1 MNTSFRAFAEEI
13 AREAGQLL
21 LRYQRDGVEVESKSN
36 EIDLVTSADRASE
49 ALLIDRIQAHFPTHQ
64 ILAEEDG
71 SVGDQSSDLR
81 WVLDPLDGTV
91 NFAHGQPHFC
101 VLVSLEQREGA
112 EWASIACATF
122 DPHRDE
128 MFSAASGE
136 GAWLN
141 GKRLQVSST
150 TSLRDAC
157 GATGFPYGRLTSE
170 VDNHR
175 EFCAFSA
182 LTRGL
187 RRNGAAGLDLA
198 WLAAGRFD
206 FYWEYDL
213 SRWDESGGILLVR
226 EAGGEVGAFREQAH
240 VGVQRI
246 LASNGHLHEA
256 ALTLLESSTDYPVND
271 RRLLVP
277 FLPEHL
283 VNEIH
288 GMRTSG
294 TSSVD

>member
-1 MNTSFRAFAEEI
+1 MNEFEAFACDI
-13 AREAGQLL
+13 AREAGTLL
-21 LRYQRDGVEVESKSN
+21 LKHQRAGVEVTTKSN
-36 EIDLVTSADRASE
+36 EIDLVTTADKESE
-49 ALLIDRIQAHFPTHQ
+49 ALLIDRIGTRYPEHA

-71 SVGDQSSDLR
+71 ELGAQDAPLR

-101 VLVSLEQREGA
+101 VLVSLEERRSDG
-112 EWASIACATF
+112 WTSVACATF

-128 MFSAASGE
+128 MFSASRGK
-136 GAWLN
+136 GARLN
-141 GKRLQVSST
+141 GQLLRVSRT
-150 TSLRDAC
+150 ERLRDAC
-157 GATGFPYGRLTSE
+157 GATGFPYGRLLGA

-213 SRWDESGGILLVR
+213 SRWDESGGILLVS
-226 EAGGEVGAFREQAH
+226 EAGGQVSPFNDGHQP
-240 VGVQRI
+240 GVHRI
-246 LASNGHLHEA
+246 LASNGILHGEA
-256 ALTLLESSTDYPVND
+256 RRCLETCHRYPVND
-271 RRLLVP
+271 RAAIES
-277 FLPEHL
+277 FLPPDLAEELH
-283 VNEIH
+283 E
-288 GMRTSG
+288 MRTSK
-294 TSSVD
+294 SSPVD

>member
-1 MNTSFRAFAEEI
+1 MLCEFAEFASEV
-13 AREAGQLL
+13 AREAGELL
-21 LRYQRDGVEVESKSN
+21 LRYQCSGVEVESKSN
-36 EIDLVTSADRASE
+36 EIDLVTTADRASE
-49 ALLIDRIQAHFPTHQ
+49 TLLIDRIRKQFPEHQ

-71 SVGDQSSDLR
+71 ALGDDASALR

-101 VLVSLEQREGA
+101 VLVSLEERRSLG
-112 EWASIACATF
+112 WTPIACATF

-128 MFSAASGE
+128 LFSASEGR

-141 GKRLQVSST
+141 GSQIHVSKT
-150 TSLRDAC
+150 RALRDAC
-157 GATGFPYGRLTSE
+157 GATGFPYGRLLGD

-226 EAGGEVGAFREQAH
+226 EAGGQVGSFNEDSH
-240 VGVQRI
+240 SSVHRI
-246 LASNGHLHEA
+246 LASNGLLHEP
-256 ALTLLESSTDYPVND
+256 ALKLLDVSRDFPINDRGLLE
-271 RRLLVP
+271 P
-277 FLPEHL
+277 FLPEKL
-283 VNEIH
+283 ARELRTA
-288 GMRTSG
+288 RTS
-294 TSSVD
+294 

>member
-1 MNTSFRAFAEEI
+1 MQCEYSTFACGI
-13 AREAGQLL
+13 AREAGELL
-21 LRYQRDGVEVESKSN
+21 LQYQQSGVEVQSKSN
-36 EIDLVTSADRASE
+36 EIDLVTTADRASE
-49 ALLIDRIQAHFPTHQ
+49 TLLIGRVRERFPEHQ

-71 SVGDQSSDLR
+71 ALGDASALFR

-101 VLVSLEQREGA
+101 VLVSLETLRA
-112 EWASIACATF
+112 EEWVPIACATF
-122 DPHRDE
+122 DPHRNE
-128 MFSAASGE
+128 MFSASEGR

-141 GKRLQVSST
+141 GKQLHVSRT
-150 TSLRDAC
+150 ATLRDAC
-157 GATGFPYGRLTSE
+157 GATGFPYGRLLGS

-226 EAGGEVGAFREQAH
+226 EAGGEVSSFDEASH
-240 VGVQRI
+240 SSVHRI
-246 LASNGHLHEA
+246 LASNGVLHEG
-256 ALTLLESSTDYPVND
+256 ALELLNACREFPINDRGLLE
-271 RRLLVP
+271 P
-277 FLPEHL
+277 FLPDEL
-283 VNEIH
+283 VDELRAA
-288 GMRTSG
+288 RTSIG
-294 TSSVD
+294 SPVD

>member
-1 MNTSFRAFAEEI
+1 
-13 AREAGQLL
+13 
-21 LRYQRDGVEVESKSN
+21 
-36 EIDLVTSADRASE
+36 
-49 ALLIDRIQAHFPTHQ
+49 
-64 ILAEEDG
+64 
-71 SVGDQSSDLR
+71 
-81 WVLDPLDGTV
+81 
-91 NFAHGQPHFC
+91 
-101 VLVSLEQREGA
+101 
-112 EWASIACATF
+112 
-122 DPHRDE
+122 

-141 GKRLQVSST
+141 GRRLQVSST
-150 TSLRDAC
+150 ASLRDAC

-226 EAGGEVGAFREQAH
+226 EAGGRVGAFREKAH
-240 VGVQRI
+240 VGVHRI

-256 ALTLLESSTDYPVND
+256 ALSLLESSVDYPVND
-271 RRLLVP
+271 RRLLALFCQSISSMKSRGCVRLRP
-277 FLPEHL
+277 LASIKVCLTVRTMRNSWGEGFRVSELPWYCRCASL
-283 VNEIH
+283 
-288 GMRTSG
+288 
-294 TSSVD
+294 